1 MPTKPHVSMS
11 GDIFDCHG
19 WRCVTGI
26 YWIRARDAADHLTMH
41 RTTSHN
47 EELSGP
53 NCQRDEAEKHC
64 SKGLHCQY
72 KSNLEI
78 RPFSPFPQNA
88 SKIVFLNRG
97 TP

>member
-1 MPTKPHVSMS
+1 MLLTTLQCTGQPPTMKNYLVQTVSS
-11 GDIFDCHG
+11 
-19 WRCVTGI
+19 
-26 YWIRARDAADHLTMH
+26 
-41 RTTSHN
+41 
-47 EELSGP
+47 
-53 NCQRDEAEKHC
+53 DEAEKHC

-78 RPFSPFPQNA
+78 RPFSPIPQNA